1 MEEEWVQVFGVDGP
15 VERRFRAALLNFGQ
29 QVLNLLDS
37 NQDLRRGKKMF
48 QTDTVRPEV
57 S

>member
-15 VERRFRAALLNFGQ
+15 VKRRLRATLLDFGQ

-37 NQDLRRGKKMF
+37 HQDL
-48 QTDTVRPEV
+48 TVGRKTFRHTQLGLKQV
-57 S
+57 